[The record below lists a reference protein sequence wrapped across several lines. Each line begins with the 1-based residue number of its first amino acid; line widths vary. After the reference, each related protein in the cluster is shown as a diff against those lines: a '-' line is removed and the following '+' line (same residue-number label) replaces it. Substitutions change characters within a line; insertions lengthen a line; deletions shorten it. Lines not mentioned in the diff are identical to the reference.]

1 MKNQVRAIRGATC
14 ITSDNA
20 TEVDEATIEMVREML
35 DRNHVR
41 HEDLVSVLFTCTP
54 DIHSRFPAASAREL
68 GLGDVP
74 LICALELDIEGSLPL
89 TIRAMITFNSDAALS
104 DIAHIYL
111 RGAEVLRRDIAQ

>member
-1 MKNQVRAIRGATC
+1 MKNHVRAIRGATC
-14 ITSDNA
+14 ISADVA
-20 TEVDEATIEMVREML
+20 SEVDEATIEMVREML
-35 DRNHVR
+35 ERNHVQ
-41 HEDLVSVLFTCTP
+41 HEDLVSVLFTCTR

-104 DIAHIYL
+104 DIQHIYL